1 MARARNIK
9 PSIMDN
15 EDLAELEP
23 LTRLLFIFLWML
35 ADREGR
41 LEDRPKRIA
50 AQALPY
56 DRKADVEKMLAD
68 LQRGG
73 FIVRYSA
80 AGVACIQIPA
90 FVKHQSP
97 HGTEKDSSLPD
108 KDGMFTRYQRGKN
121 GYATGQG
128 ELVNSVLTVKKLSDN
143 TLNHECGIM
152 NHDLLIPDSLEA
164 NASSQLGLKPPEL
177 DLLPPE
183 FENSSPGF
191 PDCPYTELLALWQKH
206 LPHLAQPRSW
216 EGNRKV
222 VMRQRWVEAS
232 RPSAYSPKG
241 YATRADGIAWWD
253 SFFAYITTTKLSH
266 GFESE
271 GRTWVPDLGWVCKQE
286 NFQKIIDGRY
296 EQ

>member
-1 MARARNIK
+1 MAGDWIK
-9 PSIMDN
+9 MRVDLR
-15 EDLAELEP
+15 EDPTVFKLAEALE
-23 LTRLLFIFLWML
+23 LDELHIIGSLFCFWAW
-35 ADREGR
+35 ADKHAVDAHVDGATSRMV
-41 LEDRPKRIA
+41 DK
-50 AQALPY
+50 
-56 DRKADVEKMLAD
+56 V
-68 LQRGG
+68 
-73 FIVRYSA
+73 
-80 AGVACIQIPA
+80 AGVTGFAA
-90 FVKHQSP
+90 VMQSVGWLVINEAGATLP
-97 HGTEKDSSLPD
+97 NYERHSSTTAKERAMKSERQARYRLKKSTTVDAPVDAAPSTHPSTPPSTREEK
-108 KDGMFTRYQRGKN
+108 RREEN
-121 GYATGQG
+121 I
-128 ELVNSVLTVKKLSDN
+128 N
-143 TLNHECGIM
+143 T
-152 NHDLLIPDSLEA
+152 EA